1 VSRIKVGE
9 FVSGSLSIAVLIS
22 EETRLETDIRDSRL
36 RFYFRSPTSNSSPRQ
51 SLTATSAAVQEPDRL
66 SVSLHKGTRRI
77 VIPASRLTAVYF
89 NRGGGYV
96 KVEGDGYATVLS
108 I

>member
-1 VSRIKVGE
+1 MSRIKVGE
-9 FVSGSLSIAVLIS
+9 FVSGSLSITVLIS

-51 SLTATSAAVQEPDRL
+51 SLSATNAAVQEPDRL
-66 SVSLHKGTRRI
+66 SVSLHKGTQRI